1 MNLTFNTR
9 NGCLQ
14 PGKALMAL
22 CQLLILCACA
32 VSPASHA
39 TTEAEEDREKA
50 PMPHESLASH
60 GAMVKVH
67 LVSGLGYLLGR
78 APNDDASAL
87 ARMHAEV
94 ADCVRYHNE
103 RGLPSNPPRKWPDH
117 GNSNRTDTYS
127 AINRTISYT
136 SSLAYTTNV
145 SDCSLIEVRIVTA
158 HLYSSLGTCDIDLR
172 AKTAHGACDATGQAS
187 ARAPTGQPRPTMAQI
202 AAVERNAAANPALA
216 ALVAAMRAHPPT
228 GTGERKT
235 ILGLE
240 CEVHPNPFDP
250 DGTVCVTRGGSFASL
265 DAGGAPNLSGMALE
279 MTSVVGI
286 KMLATKAKLDTLV
299 DGAVFTP
306 YLAGGFRITN
316 TGARP

>member
-32 VSPASHA
+32 VSPASRA

-67 LVSGLGYLLGR
+67 LVSGRSYLLGR

-87 ARMHAEV
+87 SRMRAQV
-94 ADCVRYHNE
+94 ADCVREHNE
-103 RGLPSNPPRKWPDH
+103 HGLPSNPPRNWPDH
-117 GNSNRTDTYS
+117 SDSSRTDTYS
-127 AINRTISYT
+127 AINRTITYSF
-136 SSLAYTTNV
+136 SLAYVTNV
-145 SDCSLIEVRIVTA
+145 SDCSLIEIKNVTA
-158 HLYSSLGTCDIDLR
+158 NLYSSLGTCDIDLR
-172 AKTAHGACDATGQAS
+172 AKTAHGVCDATGQAT
-187 ARAPTGQPRPTMAQI
+187 ARAPIHRPPPTQAQI
-202 AAVERNAAANPALA
+202 TAFERDAAANPAMA
-216 ALVAAMRAHPPT
+216 ALVAAMRAHPSN

-250 DGTVCVTRGGSFASL
+250 DGTACVSRGGSFASL
-265 DAGGAPNLSGMALE
+265 DAGGIPDLSGMALE
-279 MTSVVGI
+279 MTSSVGI
-286 KMLATKAKLDTLV
+286 NMLATKAKLDTQV
-299 DGAVFTP
+299 NGAVFAP

>member
-1 MNLTFNTR
+1 MNLIFNTKYQ
-9 NGCLQ
+9 CQQ
-14 PGKALMAL
+14 PGFLLMAL
-22 CQLLILCACA
+22 CRLLVLCACA
-32 VSPASHA
+32 MSSASHA

-50 PMPHESLASH
+50 PMPHESLSSH

-87 ARMHAEV
+87 SRMHAEV
-94 ADCVRYHNE
+94 ADCIRYHHE
-103 RGLPSNPPRKWPDH
+103 HGLPSNPPRKWPDH
-117 GNSNRTDTYS
+117 GNSSRKDTYS

-136 SSLAYTTNV
+136 SSLAYATNQ
-145 SDCSLIEVRIVTA
+145 SDCSLIEVKIITA
-158 HLYSSLGTCDIDLR
+158 HLYSSLGTCDVDLR
-172 AKTAHGACDATGQAS
+172 EKTAHGACDATGQAT
-187 ARAPTGQPRPTMAQI
+187 ARAPARQSPPSQAQI
-202 AAVERNAAANPALA
+202 AAVERNATANPAMA
-216 ALVAAMRAHPPT
+216 ALIAATRAHPPT

-240 CEVHPNPFDP
+240 CEVHANPFDP
-250 DGTVCVTRGGSFASL
+250 DGTACMARGGSFASL
-265 DAGGAPNLSGMALE
+265 DAGGAQNLSGMALE
-279 MTSVVGI
+279 MTSIAGI

-299 DGAVFTP
+299 NGAVFTP